1 MPLPLILGIAAGVAA
16 IAGVGAGVKG
26 AIDIADANDTLN
38 KAKKRDEKNQ
48 KRHKNIDE
56 KACKSMDKLGVLEMN
71 ILSSFKQFADVIE
84 KIKNRPSFADIK
96 IGNVEIPKYNPKELE
111 QASVGA
117 GILVGGLGGAALGTA
132 GGFAASGATTAAVMA
147 LGTASTGTAISS
159 LTGVAAT
166 NATLAALGGGS
177 IAAGGGGMALGSAV
191 LGGATLGVG
200 LLVGGVIFSL
210 VGSNISD
217 KADKAYSQMLENE
230 KVINKICK
238 YLEELNVAAENYYND
253 LNMANNIYKEQ
264 FRIMSCIVDNKKEA
278 DGTVEWRKLR
288 DTEKTTINNV
298 VMLVGLLYYMC
309 KVKLVNKTVG
319 GNQINTINT
328 TDINEAQRK
337 CNETLKV
344 VNASCA

>member
-16 IAGVGAGVKG
+16 LTGVGAGVKG
-26 AIDIADANDTLN
+26 AIDMADANDTLN
-38 KAKKRDEKNQ
+38 KAKKRDEENK
-48 KRHKNIDE
+48 KRHKTIDE
-56 KACKSMDKLGVLEMN
+56 KACKSMDELGTLEMN
-71 ILSSFKQFADVIE
+71 ILSSFKQFADVVE
-84 KIKNRPSFADIK
+84 KIKNRPSFAEIK
-96 IGNVEIPKYNPKELE
+96 IGNVDIPKFDPKELE

-200 LLVGGVIFSL
+200 LLVGGVIFSM
-210 VGSNISD
+210 VGSSISS

-238 YLEELNVAAENYYND
+238 YLEELNVAAKNYYND
-253 LNMANNIYKEQ
+253 LNSANNVYNDQ
-264 FRIMSCIVDNKKEA
+264 FRVMRYIVDSNKEA
-278 DGTVEWRKLR
+278 DGTVDWRKLR
-288 DTEKTTINNV
+288 EADKTTINNV
-298 VMLVGLLYYMC
+298 VMLVGLLYHMC
-309 KVKLVNKTVG
+309 KVKLVKKTVG
-319 GNQINTINT
+319 GDQINTINT
-328 TDINEAQRK
+328 TDINEARQK
-337 CNETLKV
+337 CTETLKAV
-344 VNASCA
+344 KAA